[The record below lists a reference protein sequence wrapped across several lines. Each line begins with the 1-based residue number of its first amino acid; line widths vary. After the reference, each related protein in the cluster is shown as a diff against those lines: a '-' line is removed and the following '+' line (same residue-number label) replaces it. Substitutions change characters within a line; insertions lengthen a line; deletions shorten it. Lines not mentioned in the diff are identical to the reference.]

1 MRLKKKNPG
10 EPKNV
15 ALAAMMTYVNI
26 KNVIVVDEDV
36 DIYNP
41 ADVMWAVSNRVIPE
55 KDIFYIHNA
64 QGHELDPCSDERG
77 VQTKMGIDATL
88 SEDSR
93 VLERVRYPKV
103 DLKDYA

>member
-1 MRLKKKNPG
+1 MYKRQ
-10 EPKNV
+10 
-15 ALAAMMTYVNI
+15 YVNI

-36 DIYNP
+36 DIYDP

-55 KDIFYIHNA
+55 RDIFYIHNA

-88 SEDSR
+88 NEESR
-93 VLERVRYPKV
+93 CLERVRYPKV
-103 DLKDYA
+103 DLKDYQ